1 MLIHFILLVITQ
13 HFFIEQV
20 VSALATGDSL
30 SWFQF
35 LFDLPL
41 FLYCFCALL

>member
-20 VSALATGDSL
+20 VSALATGGSL